1 MMSLLERN
9 PDAPQAWLG
18 DFPMQSR
25 YTAGV
30 AGERFLR
37 ALQEKGQILG
47 AHCEECDLT
56 YVPARAFCE
65 RCLAELE
72 DWTDMGT
79 TGEVHTFTLLFED
92 LDGTPREDPLLVAFV
107 QIGDGGIVHLL
118 GEVDLASIAIGMPVE
133 AVFKPKT
140 ERQGSILDIAYFKP
154 IEED

>member
-1 MMSLLERN
+1 MSLLERN
-9 PDAPQAWLG
+9 SDAPPAWIG
-18 DFPMQSR
+18 GFPMQAR
-25 YTAGV
+25 YSAGV

-47 AHCEECDLT
+47 ATCEQCDLT

-79 TGEVHTFTLLFED
+79 GGEVHTFTLLFEN
-92 LDGTPREDPLLVAFV
+92 LDGTPREDPLIVAFV

-118 GEVDLASIAIGMPVE
+118 EEIDPESVAIGMPVE
-133 AVFKPKT
+133 AVLKPKA

-154 IEED
+154 AS